1 MEKILKKAMK
11 TLIYLLVFAGLAIE
25 AMANNTTPVVFAD
38 VGGSV
43 CVPTMDQIGQHVT
56 VGIANAY
63 WGVAVAVDS
72 KCPGDSPAAY
82 TDYSTTYSGHPG
94 GWALTGGS
102 QTLLNGTNGSVLQL
116 TASVTSGPI
125 ADGNGS
131 PVWHIAVAVA
141 WTAQTNLADCWT
153 NISFTVKNNDSICH
167 SYYID
172 NFSFFMNGGSTASG
186 RACPGQTIT
195 VSKTI
200 PCDEIGGSYPA
211 SLKVLTSLNN
221 VSAASVAL
229 DGQGPVISQTKTGG
243 ISFDGD
249 NTGAVGTGS
258 PASGNDGSDLNG
270 GVPPNV
276 ISPTTGTTA
285 TNSPGTGVA
294 SNPGSLSN
302 ILWSA
307 SSADTAG
314 IITAIKDSGKVL
326 YDATVKLGVQ
336 EHTDMAALLAAS
348 AGGGTNIGLAQ
359 DSTLQQMQATNVA
372 NNAAWA
378 AWFQNNGNNLSNSN
392 LIVGNLFLSNSA
404 AANANGI
411 DAAINASSATNHRDS
426 MAILAALTNGAAGTD
441 SDETYAMP
449 GSGTN
454 ATAAMAA
461 ANSGMAEPVAA
472 MQANITDL
480 QNVTALPE
488 TMGSGSIFHFQF
500 AGRSVN
506 VDPVENFPAAV
517 SMCQLVIKFLVSMA
531 YIWSVGQMY
540 VSCVKIYAASQT
552 GGVPNMEVF
561 GGAEALTFGAFGGG
575 NFIGFLVA
583 CIIPSV
589 FLAIFVI
596 GVTLVCAVPL
606 WSLVVGFAA
615 LGSALATVVGS
626 GGGGGGGAGSGAGS
640 AGVYLLFSFFPVKL
654 IVDLAISRGILQ
666 ISMAKAMI
674 ICSSAARYLFGK

>member
-1 MEKILKKAMK
+1 MK

-25 AMANNTTPVVFAD
+25 AMANNTTPVIFAD

-82 TDYSTTYSGHPG
+82 TDYATTYSGHPG

-125 ADGNGS
+125 PDANGS
-131 PVWHIAVAVA
+131 PVWHIAVSVA
-141 WTAQTNLADCWT
+141 WTAPTNLAACWT
-153 NISFTVKNNDSICH
+153 NISFTVKNIDSICH
-167 SYYID
+167 TYYID
-172 NFSFFMNGGSTASG
+172 NFTFFMSGGSTASG
-186 RACPGQTIT
+186 QACPGQTIT

-200 PCDEIGGSYPA
+200 PCDEVSLSSHPA

-221 VSAASVAL
+221 VSAVSVAS
-229 DGQGPVISQTKTGG
+229 DGEGHVIMQATPGG
-243 ISFDGD
+243 ISFDGAD
-249 NTGAVGTGS
+249 TGAVGTGS
-258 PASGNDGSDLNG
+258 PASGNNGWDSNG

-276 ISPTTGTTA
+276 IPLTTGTTA
-285 TNSPGTGVA
+285 TNSPGTGVV
-294 SNPGSLSN
+294 SNPGSSSN

-314 IITAIKDSGKVL
+314 ILTAIKKSGTIL
-326 YDATVKLGVQ
+326 YNATVKLGVQ

-378 AWFQNNGNNLSNSN
+378 AWFQNGNNLSNSN
-392 LIVGNLFLSNSA
+392 LIIGNAFLSNSA
-404 AANANGI
+404 AVNANGI

-426 MAILAALTNGAAGTD
+426 MAILAALTNGAAGTN
-441 SDETYAMP
+441 SGGTYAMP

-461 ANSGMAEPVAA
+461 ANSGMAGPVAA
-472 MQANITDL
+472 MQANVTDL
-480 QNVTALPE
+480 QNITELPE

-500 AGRSVN
+500 AGQSVN

-517 SMCQLVIKFLVSMA
+517 SMCQLVIRFLVSMA

-552 GGVPNMEVF
+552 GGVPNMDVF
-561 GGAEALTFGAFGGG
+561 AGGEALTFGAFGGG

-626 GGGGGGGAGSGAGS
+626 GGGGGGGAGAGAGS
-640 AGVYLLFSFFPVKL
+640 AGVYLLFS
-654 IVDLAISRGILQ
+654 
-666 ISMAKAMI
+666 
-674 ICSSAARYLFGK
+674 